1 MEREPLTINSA
12 PVPRRWPAWSP
23 RLPLRLPHWLLRL
36 YRATTTAERIS
47 LSVLLFLLFVSGIFS
62 VVNYIN
68 NHTQLV
74 PQAGGTYRE
83 AAVGQPRYINPI
95 VSSANDLDMD
105 LTRLVYSGLFRF
117 NNNLELTND
126 LATGYEI
133 SSDNKV
139 YTIHLRDNV
148 SWHDNQPFTA
158 NDVLFTYRSIQTPN
172 YGSPLSS
179 SFQGVT
185 IDKVDDYTVTFTL
198 KEPYAPF
205 LTSLTVGIAAEHV
218 WSQIA
223 PQNATLTEQVL
234 KPVGTGPF
242 KFAEIATRRKTGD
255 ITSYRLVRNNNYYG
269 SSPYLNEIIFTF
281 YTSYEEALQALQSGK
296 ADGISFLPLANLK
309 SATQHRTTNINQL
322 LLPQY
327 FAVFFN
333 PQRNEALSEAG
344 VRAALSLGTDRAAIV
359 EQALFGQGHPLHLPI
374 PPNFLPFAG
383 DNHTPATNIEAA
395 QQNLSESGWEMGDD
409 GIRHK
414 GDKKLIIKLTTTDWP
429 EYITTAQLLQKQWR
443 QLGVDVQLEHMG
455 AGTIQQTVVQPRDFE
470 ALLFGEIL
478 PADPDPY
485 PFWHSTQTRSPGLNL
500 ASFKNQAVD
509 KLLEEAR
516 KTTDQ
521 PKRVELYKEFQNKIL
536 ELNPAIILYQPYYL
550 FATNRVYGI
559 DAKFS
564 ALPSGR
570 FNNIEQWHIHTKRVW
585 GKN

>member
-1 MEREPLTINSA
+1 MEREPLTTSKPLISRLFA
-12 PVPRRWPAWSP
+12 WPSRLHL
-23 RLPLRLPHWLLRL
+23 RLPLWTTRL
-36 YRATTTAERIS
+36 YRATNTAERIS
-47 LSVLLFLLFVSGIFS
+47 LAILFLLLFASGLFTVI
-62 VVNYIN
+62 NYIGS
-68 NHTQLV
+68 HTQLL
-74 PQAGGTYRE
+74 PQAGGIYRE

-105 LTRLVYSGLFRF
+105 LTTLIYSGLFRF

-139 YTIHLRDNV
+139 YTVHLRDHV
-148 SWHDNQPFTA
+148 LWHDGQPFTA
-158 NDVLFTYRSIQTPN
+158 DDVLFTYRSIQTPN
-172 YGSPLSS
+172 YGSPLSP

-185 IDKVDDYTVTFTL
+185 VDKVDDYTVTFTL

-255 ITSYRLVRNNNYYG
+255 ITSYRLVRNDSYYG
-269 SSPYLNEIIFTF
+269 PAPYLDAIIFTF
-281 YTSYEEALQALQSGK
+281 YTTYDEALQAVQTGK
-296 ADGISFLPLANLK
+296 ADGTSFLPLASLET
-309 SATQHRTTNINQL
+309 AQQHRSNYINHL

-333 PQRNEALSEAG
+333 PQKNDALSEAG

-359 EQALFGQGHPLHLPI
+359 AQALSGQGQPLHLPI
-374 PPNFLPFAG
+374 PPNFLTFDG
-383 DNHTPATNIEAA
+383 ETTPPPTNLEAA
-395 QQNLSESGWEMGDD
+395 QQNLSESGWEVGDD

-414 GDKKLIIKLTTTDWP
+414 GDKKLTIKLATTDWP
-429 EYITTAQLLQKQWR
+429 EYIKTAQILQEQWR
-443 QLGVDVQLEHMG
+443 HLGVDVQLEHLG

-500 ASFKNQAVD
+500 ASFKNQEVD

-516 KTTDQ
+516 KTSDQ
-521 PKRVELYKEFQNKIL
+521 VKRTELYKEFQNKIL

-550 FATNRVYGI
+550 FVTNQVYGV
-559 DAKFS
+559 DAIYA

-570 FNNIEQWHIHTKRVW
+570 FNNIEQWHVRTKRVW
-585 GKN
+585 KGN

>member
-1 MEREPLTINSA
+1 MEREPLTTNTSA
-12 PVPRRWPAWSP
+12 ASGRWTAWSP
-23 RLPLRLPHWLLRL
+23 RPRLHLPNWIPRL
-36 YRATTTAERIS
+36 YQATTTAERIS
-47 LSVLLFLLFVSGIFS
+47 LSVLLVLLIVSGLFS
-62 VVNYIN
+62 IVNYIN
-68 NHTQLV
+68 NHTQLI
-74 PQAGGTYRE
+74 PQTGGVYHE

-105 LTRLVYSGLFRF
+105 LTQLIYSGLFRF

-139 YTIHLRDNV
+139 YTVHLRNNV
-148 SWHDNQPFTA
+148 LWHDGESFTA
-158 NDVLFTYRSIQTPN
+158 DDVLFTYRSIQTPN

-185 IDKVDDYTVTFTL
+185 IEKTDDYTVTFTL

-242 KFAEIATRRKTGD
+242 QFAEIATRRKTGD
-255 ITSYRLVRNNNYYG
+255 ITSYRLVRNDQYYG
-269 SSPYLNEIIFTF
+269 TSPYLNEIIFTF
-281 YTSYEEALQALQSGK
+281 YTTYEEALQALQSGK
-296 ADGISFLPLANLK
+296 ADGSSFLPLANLK
-309 SATQHRTTNINQL
+309 TATQHRSSDINQL

-327 FAVFFN
+327 FAIFFN
-333 PQRNEALSEAG
+333 PQKNEALNEAG
-344 VRAALSLGTDRAAIV
+344 VRAALSLGTDRSAIV
-359 EQALFGQGHPLHLPI
+359 KEALFGQGRPLHLPI
-374 PPNFLPFAG
+374 PPNFLSFDG
-383 DNHTPATNIEAA
+383 DNNPPATNLEAA
-395 QQNLSESGWEMGDD
+395 QQNLSESGWSVGDD
-409 GIRHK
+409 GIRQK
-414 GDKKLIIKLTTTDWP
+414 DGKPLVIKLTTTDWP
-429 EYITTAQLLQKQWR
+429 EYIKTAQIIQSQWR
-443 QLGVDVQLEHMG
+443 QLGVDVQLEHLG
-455 AGTIQQTVVQPRDFE
+455 AGTIQQTIVQPRDFE

-521 PKRVELYKEFQNKIL
+521 PKRIELYKEFQNKIL

-550 FATNRVYGI
+550 FATSRVYGI
-559 DAKFS
+559 QAKYA

-570 FNNIEQWHIHTKRVW
+570 FNNIEQWHIQTKRVW
-585 GKN
+585 KGD